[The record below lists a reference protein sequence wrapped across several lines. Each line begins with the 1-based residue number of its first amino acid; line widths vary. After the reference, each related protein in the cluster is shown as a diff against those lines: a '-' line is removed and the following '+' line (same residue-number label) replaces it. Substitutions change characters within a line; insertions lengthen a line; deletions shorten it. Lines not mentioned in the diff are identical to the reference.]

1 MEIELKWGLRHP
13 GDLQHLLAHLPEPE
27 RILLQQNHYYT
38 DDAGELAS
46 AKTMVR
52 FREEGLGGEG
62 CSGVQRVVLTVKKRL
77 SKVDGVFRAEEVEE
91 VIPADVWKDILFE
104 RKTLDELESPAL
116 ETLRRNGSIGAWV
129 PQGVLTNKRHV
140 VHLEGFVLEVDR
152 TTFDDGHV
160 DVEVE
165 VETVD
170 TAGAER
176 LLTRLGTEAGIDF
189 FVQTH
194 GKYSRFRKRSLSL

>member
-13 GDLQHLLAHLPEPE
+13 GDLQRLLAHLPEPE

-38 DDAGELAS
+38 DDGGDLSRAR
-46 AKTMVR
+46 TMVR
-52 FREEGLGGEG
+52 FREEGVGGDG
-62 CSGVQRVVLTVKKRL
+62 CSGVDRVILTVKKRL

-91 VIPADVWKDILFE
+91 VIPADVWNDILSE
-104 RKTLDELESPAL
+104 RKTLDELASPAI
-116 ETLRRNGSIGAWV
+116 ETLRASGFKGAWV
-129 PQGVLTNKRHV
+129 SQGVLTNKRHV
-140 VHLEGFVLEVDR
+140 VPIEGFVLEIDR

-165 VETVD
+165 VETLD

-176 LLTRLGTEAGIDF
+176 LLTRLGSEAGIEF

-194 GKYSRFRKRSLSL
+194 GKYSRFRKRSLGP